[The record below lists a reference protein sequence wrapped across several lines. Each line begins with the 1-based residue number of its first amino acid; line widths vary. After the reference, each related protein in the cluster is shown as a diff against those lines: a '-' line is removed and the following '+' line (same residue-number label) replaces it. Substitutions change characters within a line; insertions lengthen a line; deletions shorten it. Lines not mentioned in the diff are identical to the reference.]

1 MKLLLL
7 LSAALLSLVEANDP
21 KNILFIMADD
31 LRPEAEPFRGN
42 WGWSVSPD
50 DTLTPNLQKLADKGT
65 TFQNAYCQQWR
76 IQDFPNG
83 GALFCRKWGGAHPVF
98 R

>member
-31 LRPEAEPFRGN
+31 MRLEAEPFRGN

-50 DTLTPNLQKLADKGT
+50 DTLTPSLQKLADKGT
-65 TFQNAYCQQWR
+65 TFQNAYCQFSICGPR
-76 IQDFPNG
+76 SIEMFYFHFGLNS
-83 GALFCRKWGGAHPVF
+83 VIII
-98 R
+98 

>member
-7 LSAALLSLVEANDP
+7 LSASLLGFVKGNDK

-31 LRPEAEPFRGN
+31 MRPEAEPFPGN

-50 DTLTPNLQKLADKGT
+50 DTLTPNLQKLAEKGT
-65 TFQNAYCQQWR
+65 MFQNAYCQYSICGPSLVEIIFNYNVQ
-76 IQDFPNG
+76 FN
-83 GALFCRKWGGAHPVF
+83 
-98 R
+98 